1 MNTVPYDATY
11 TPAATPEMPSTPA
24 NSLADSAMTLG
35 EYDEPS
41 GATFGILKA
50 QEYEAKNNSIT
61 IGWKEVPGAV
71 GYAVYG
77 AQAGMP
83 YQKLADVTETS
94 FKQAGL
100 VKGESYKYFT
110 AAYDANGNILA
121 VSKTIHVSANKNN
134 PKSIKLK
141 KNKSSLSVGG
151 TFKIK
156 ASIKGG
162 KGKLRYES
170 SNPSV
175 ATVSADGTVTAV
187 SPGNCTIYVFA
198 QNGIS
203 KKCKIT
209 VK

>member
-1 MNTVPYDATY
+1 MLAGA
-11 TPAATPEMPSTPA
+11 PAPEMPSTPA
-24 NSLADSAMTLG
+24 NSLTDSVKSLG
-35 EYDEPS
+35 EYDEPT

-83 YQKLADVTETS
+83 YQKLADVTGTS
-94 FKQAGL
+94 FKQDGL
-100 VKGESYKYFT
+100 SKGTTYKYFT

-121 VSKTIHVSANKNN
+121 VSKTIRVTPDKNN
-134 PKSIKLK
+134 PKAVQLK
-141 KNKSSLSVGG
+141 KNKASLSVGG

-156 ASIKGG
+156 ASVKGG
-162 KGKLRYES
+162 KGQLRYES
-170 SNPSV
+170 SNTAV
-175 ATVSADGTVTAV
+175 ATVSANGVVTAV

-198 QNGIS
+198 QNGIY